1 MPWAYQSNL
10 PSAIESAKG
19 LPKMKIL
26 VTGATGFI
34 GRNLLPVLVNLGER
48 NSVFAVARRIPND
61 AYPAV
66 NWIAAD
72 LGISGWTENL
82 PDEDFDV
89 IIHLAQSKRFREFP
103 SQAADIFN
111 INVGATVELAE
122 WALKHHVKH
131 FLFASTG
138 NVYGSKECAHREED
152 RCNPETMYG
161 ASKLSAEILLKPF
174 SEFMDVLVL
183 RFFGVYGPGQTDAML
198 PGIIQR
204 FNVGDEITLAGNVGV
219 RFNPIYVDDCAS
231 AIRHLTVAPT
241 SSSYEVLNIGG
252 SELIDLRQVS
262 KLLENF
268 GCKKAVT
275 HVTPDRPKQLV
286 GSNEKLRQL
295 YGFTEKVPFHEGL
308 RRTFDSFKE
317 SSEAR

>member
-1 MPWAYQSNL
+1 
-10 PSAIESAKG
+10 
-19 LPKMKIL
+19 MKIL

-48 NSVFAVARRIPND
+48 NMVFAAARRMPND
-61 AYPAV
+61 AHPAV

-72 LGISGWTENL
+72 LSISGWTKNL

-89 IIHLAQSKRFREFP
+89 IIHLAQSKHYREFP
-103 SQAADIFN
+103 SWAADIFN

-122 WALKHHVKH
+122 WALRHHVKR
-131 FLFASTG
+131 FFFASTG

-174 SEFMDVLVL
+174 SEFIDVLVL

-198 PGIIQR
+198 PGVIQR
-204 FNVGDEITLAGNVGV
+204 FNAGDEITLAGNIGV
-219 RFNPIYVDDCAS
+219 RFNPIYVDDCVS
-231 AIRHLTVAPT
+231 AINLLTAAPALT
-241 SSSYEVLNIGG
+241 GYEVLNIGG
-252 SELIDLRQVS
+252 AEFIDLRQVS
-262 KLLENF
+262 VLLENF

-275 HVTPDRPKQLV
+275 RITPDRPKQLV
-286 GSNEKLRQL
+286 GSIEKLRQL
-295 YGFTEKVPFHEGL
+295 YGFAERMPFHEGL
-308 RRTFDSFKE
+308 RRAFNAFNE
-317 SSEAR
+317 SSETR